1 MTILAGFVSAKIS
14 CETVIWVLY
23 DWMKQSAED
32 TSPLAG
38 THHSAAVMQ
47 WLTACLLQG
56 KMHIKKGKADTLCG
70 YTFVG
75 VLPCKDSRWR
85 SLVHLH
91 FKTGLYFSLGECC
104 MSQHREALRSENFQV
119 RPLIHC
125 IVQARAWQIYHLFS
139 GKNLLARRP
148 PTCGMRPYA
157 HVRRVRAF
165 WGRVEFTH
173 GAFWKLLLE
182 KKLSPEACMSFVLKQ
197 KPGGELASKQKFQQ
211 SWGPVLRL
219 TPCPPFL
226 SSTDTPRLITLF

>member
-125 IVQARAWQIYHLFS
+125 IVQARAWQIYQLFS

-148 PTCGMRPYA
+148 PMCGMRPYA

-182 KKLSPEACMSFVLKQ
+182 KNLSPEACMSFVLKQ

>member
-1 MTILAGFVSAKIS
+1 MSALWLNEAI
-14 CETVIWVLY
+14 CRRHF
-23 DWMKQSAED
+23 
-32 TSPLAG
+32 PLG
-38 THHSAAVMQ
+38 RDSAAVMQ

-56 KMHIKKGKADTLCG
+56 KMHIKKGKADTPCG

-75 VLPCKDSRWR
+75 VLPCKDSRGR
-85 SLVHLH
+85 SLVRLH

-125 IVQARAWQIYHLFS
+125 IVPDRSISYF
-139 GKNLLARRP
+139 LARTSWLGGHLCVAWGHM
-148 PTCGMRPYA
+148 PTLEGSQLSGVGLSSPMVPSGSCC
-157 HVRRVRAF
+157 
-165 WGRVEFTH
+165 
-173 GAFWKLLLE
+173 WKK
-182 KKLSPEACMSFVLKQ
+182 KKLSPEVCMSFVLKQ

-226 SSTDTPRLITLF
+226 SSTGIPRLITLF

>member
-1 MTILAGFVSAKIS
+1 
-14 CETVIWVLY
+14 
-23 DWMKQSAED
+23 
-32 TSPLAG
+32 
-38 THHSAAVMQ
+38 
-47 WLTACLLQG
+47 
-56 KMHIKKGKADTLCG
+56 MHVKKGKADTPCG

-75 VLPCKDSRWR
+75 VLPCKDSRGR

-125 IVQARAWQIYHLFS
+125 IVQARAWQIYQLFS

-148 PTCGMRPYA
+148 PMCGMRPYA
-157 HVRRVRAF
+157 HVGGVTAF

-197 KPGGELASKQKFQQ
+197 KPDRELASKQKFQQ

-226 SSTDTPRLITLF
+226 SSTGIPRLITLF